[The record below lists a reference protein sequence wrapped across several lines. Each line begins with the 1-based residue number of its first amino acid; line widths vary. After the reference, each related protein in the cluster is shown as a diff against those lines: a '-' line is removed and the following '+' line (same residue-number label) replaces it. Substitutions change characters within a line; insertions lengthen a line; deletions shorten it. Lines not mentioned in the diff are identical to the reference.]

1 MPAFD
6 LRQAQDSI
14 AAIED
19 LQKIGKA
26 VAEEK
31 VDRKHFNFEV
41 FKP

>member
-31 VDRKHFNFEV
+31 VDRNHFNFEV